1 MINKNNMEIETLYDL
16 RKLLNSLS
24 GEQLGQKIKVWGDG
38 LPSYLELTKIE
49 IVEEDLIN
57 PSGEFLEPVSVYK
70 DEPGVLEEEP
80 VVVHK
85 GEIWFQADKK
95 K

>member
-1 MINKNNMEIETLYDL
+1 MINKTNMEIETLYDL
-16 RKLLNSLS
+16 KKILNTLS
-24 GEQLGQKIKVWGDG
+24 GEQLGQKLKVWGSWM
-38 LPSYLELTKIE
+38 PNSELIKIE
-49 IVEEDLIN
+49 IIEEDLIN

-70 DEPGVLEEEP
+70 DEPGVLEEEQ
-80 VVVHK
+80 VIVKK